1 MWRGEAAAVRHR
13 EAAAQLRHH
22 EVQILRPAGE
32 RAPVQRAEGAAL
44 LHQDQAASGQE
55 EVTRLQ
61 VSGDWVVWKHQG
73 RFESGPSNK
82 FWLIRPCS
90 SGKNCVIF
98 SLLSF
103 FTLHSYTYPE
113 VLIVTSLSKYIGIRQ
128 NIQIWNIQQQRC
140 WNFSVCT
147 YCNANWKILEISKH
161 LSTRTEQQTRKFEN
175 H

>member
-1 MWRGEAAAVRHR
+1 MVIFYMYTVFTKKENNLPQIFRTSNIKTKFKNAVR
-13 EAAAQLRHH
+13 
-22 EVQILRPAGE
+22 
-32 RAPVQRAEGAAL
+32 
-44 LHQDQAASGQE
+44 
-55 EVTRLQ
+55 
-61 VSGDWVVWKHQG
+61 
-73 RFESGPSNK
+73 
-82 FWLIRPCS
+82 
-90 SGKNCVIF
+90 IF
-98 SLLSF
+98 SL
-103 FTLHSYTYPE
+103 TLQKDLIHTIYIRVENIKKSGNFKSHFYHSLPCTYIPTYFG